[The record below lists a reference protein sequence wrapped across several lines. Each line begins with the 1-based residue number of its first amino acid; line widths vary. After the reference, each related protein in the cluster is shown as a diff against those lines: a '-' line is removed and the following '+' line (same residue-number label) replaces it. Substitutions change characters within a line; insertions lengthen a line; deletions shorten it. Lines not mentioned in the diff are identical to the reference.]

1 MVTLSAW
8 TEPLFET
15 ENDQEAYRLNFSIS
29 DTGQGIRKEELSRLF
44 TEFQRLDTHKNSNV
58 EGTGLGLAISRRLVR
73 LMGGEITVGSVYG
86 EGTTFSF
93 YVICPGKRD
102 GFLAE
107 VEKPEEKHVLVFE
120 PNVYSSGGIA
130 FMLRDLGVRY
140 KICTDLAEA
149 KDAYLSESYS
159 HILFDSGAKEQFREF
174 FAGKSRDSQGGKC
187 ILIKEISEEYDMEIP
202 NALNRP
208 VLITRLA
215 DVLNGKKNYER
226 RENNE
231 DSDPFRV
238 KDTLVL
244 VVDDNQI
251 NRIVAEGLLR
261 RYGAEVHTA
270 SGGEEAIAMV
280 KEWNYDIVFMD
291 HMMPGMDGI
300 ETTRK
305 IRSLGNRHTRLTIIA
320 LTANA
325 LSGVREMFLREGMN
339 DFLAKPI
346 MVKELKNIL
355 SKYLSPEKTVA

>member
-1 MVTLSAW
+1 
-8 TEPLFET
+8 
-15 ENDQEAYRLNFSIS
+15 
-29 DTGQGIRKEELSRLF
+29 
-44 TEFQRLDTHKNSNV
+44 
-58 EGTGLGLAISRRLVR
+58 
-73 LMGGEITVGSVYG
+73 
-86 EGTTFSF
+86 
-93 YVICPGKRD
+93 
-102 GFLAE
+102 
-107 VEKPEEKHVLVFE
+107 
-120 PNVYSSGGIA
+120 
-130 FMLRDLGVRY
+130 
-140 KICTDLAEA
+140 
-149 KDAYLSESYS
+149 
-159 HILFDSGAKEQFREF
+159 
-174 FAGKSRDSQGGKC
+174 
-187 ILIKEISEEYDMEIP
+187 MEIP